1 MEKLDI
7 KPKIEFSDR
16 MRIWFK
22 WFLDPVAAFF
32 NRIGL
37 TPNTMTLL
45 GLAGNFA
52 AAYFVSRGQI
62 SLGGLLMLLTT
73 PFDALDGTM
82 ARLRGD
88 ASDWGAFVDSVTDRY
103 SELAILGGLLVHF
116 STIGDGLSAIAT
128 FAAAQR
134 DGAGL
139 VRQGPRRGSGI
150 LGQSRLPDARRALP
164 GVGPA
169 AAVQPARHRGL
180 VHRRLRQ
187 FHRLAEDIFRPRA
200 GAGAK
205 GDAGKPGVVSS
216 SFFDRFSL
224 PHAKNRGILIPLNQ
238 CGDNK
243 KC

>member
-1 MEKLDI
+1 LEKLDI

-103 SELAILGGLLVHF
+103 SELAVLGGLLVHF

-128 FAAAQR
+128 FAAAAGTVLVSYVKARAEAVGFSAKVGFLTRVERYLVLGPLLLFNRPVIAAWFIAVFANFTALQR
-134 DGAGL
+134 IFF
-139 VRQGPRRGSGI
+139 VRAQ
-150 LGQSRLPDARRALP
+150 ARERKETP
-164 GVGPA
+164 G
-169 AAVQPARHRGL
+169 
-180 VHRRLRQ
+180 
-187 FHRLAEDIFRPRA
+187 
-200 GAGAK
+200 
-205 GDAGKPGVVSS
+205 
-216 SFFDRFSL
+216 
-224 PHAKNRGILIPLNQ
+224 NRG
-238 CGDNK
+238 
-243 KC
+243 

>member
-1 MEKLDI
+1 LEKLDI

-32 NRIGL
+32 NRVGL

-103 SELAILGGLLVHF
+103 SELAVLGGLLVHF

-128 FAAAQR
+128 FAAAAGTVLVSYVKARAEAVGFSAKVGFLTRVERYLVLGPLLLFNQPVIAAWFIAVFANFTALQR
-134 DGAGL
+134 IFF
-139 VRQGPRRGSGI
+139 VRAQ
-150 LGQSRLPDARRALP
+150 ARERKETP
-164 GVGPA
+164 G
-169 AAVQPARHRGL
+169 
-180 VHRRLRQ
+180 
-187 FHRLAEDIFRPRA
+187 
-200 GAGAK
+200 
-205 GDAGKPGVVSS
+205 
-216 SFFDRFSL
+216 
-224 PHAKNRGILIPLNQ
+224 NRG
-238 CGDNK
+238 
-243 KC
+243 

>member
-32 NRIGL
+32 NRVGL

-103 SELAILGGLLVHF
+103 SELAVLGGLLVHF

-128 FAAAQR
+128 FAAAAGTVLVSYVKARAEAVGFSAKVGFLTRVERYLVLGPLLLFNQPVIAAWFIAVFANFTALQR
-134 DGAGL
+134 IFF
-139 VRQGPRRGSGI
+139 VRAQ
-150 LGQSRLPDARRALP
+150 ARERKETP
-164 GVGPA
+164 G
-169 AAVQPARHRGL
+169 
-180 VHRRLRQ
+180 
-187 FHRLAEDIFRPRA
+187 
-200 GAGAK
+200 
-205 GDAGKPGVVSS
+205 
-216 SFFDRFSL
+216 
-224 PHAKNRGILIPLNQ
+224 NRG
-238 CGDNK
+238 
-243 KC
+243 

>member
-1 MEKLDI
+1 LEKLDI

-103 SELAILGGLLVHF
+103 SELAVLGGLLVHF

-128 FAAAQR
+128 FAAAAGTVLVSYVKARAEAVGFSAKVGFLTRVERYLVLGPLLLFNQPVIAAWFIAVFANFTALQR
-134 DGAGL
+134 IFF
-139 VRQGPRRGSGI
+139 VRAQ
-150 LGQSRLPDARRALP
+150 ARERKETP
-164 GVGPA
+164 G
-169 AAVQPARHRGL
+169 
-180 VHRRLRQ
+180 
-187 FHRLAEDIFRPRA
+187 
-200 GAGAK
+200 
-205 GDAGKPGVVSS
+205 
-216 SFFDRFSL
+216 
-224 PHAKNRGILIPLNQ
+224 NRG
-238 CGDNK
+238 
-243 KC
+243 